1 MTRLPLLAAATALLA
16 TTIACDSTA
25 KTQLRELTYADSLR
39 RDSIV
44 AIKNEML
51 NEVMAS
57 TQFLNDINTEM
68 SKLRTPP
75 RRALGTALASESE
88 LSRMREERDAVR
100 ERIAELVSRL
110 DSSEARL
117 ASLRDR
123 AASLSARDRQLT
135 AQVAEYEK
143 TIGDLRASLETQRTE
158 FQAIVD
164 RQNLQIAQLNQ
175 TIDTVTR
182 ANVQL
187 SGERAAL
194 TDTVNQLITEKNTAY
209 YVIGRK
215 DELIKAGIL
224 VEEGRKRLLVLGSR
238 PVAPARE
245 LDPARFVRIDR
256 MRDRVI
262 DLPEGEYTILSRQ
275 NLANATPEGTRD
287 GRITGGLR
295 IDDPARFWEASPFLV
310 IVRN

>member
-1 MTRLPLLAAATALLA
+1 VNRLALTSLLTALVTVA
-16 TTIACDSTA
+16 ACDTQA
-25 KTQLRELTYADSLR
+25 KTQLRELAHADSLR

-68 SKLRTPP
+68 SRLRTPP

-117 ASLRDR
+117 ASLRER
-123 AASLSARDRQLT
+123 ATSLSARDRQLT

-143 TIGDLRASLETQRTE
+143 TIGDLRSSLETQRAE

-187 SGERAAL
+187 TGQRAAL
-194 TDTVNQLITEKNTAY
+194 ADTVSQLVSEINTAY
-209 YVIGRK
+209 YVIGRR

-238 PVAPARE
+238 NVAPARE
-245 LDPARFVRIDR
+245 LD
-256 MRDRVI
+256 
-262 DLPEGEYTILSRQ
+262 PEGEYTILSRQ
-275 NLANATPEGTRD
+275 NLASATPEGTRD